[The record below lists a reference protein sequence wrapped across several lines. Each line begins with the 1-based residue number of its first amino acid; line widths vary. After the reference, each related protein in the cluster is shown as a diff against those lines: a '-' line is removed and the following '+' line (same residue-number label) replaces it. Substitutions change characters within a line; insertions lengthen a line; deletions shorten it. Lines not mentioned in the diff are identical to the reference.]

1 MTYDALRIKLF
12 IVIYS
17 KPRPLAKKSEI
28 MSPIIETRGIR
39 FRYGSNWVLSDLSLT
54 IEQGEIAGIIG
65 PNGSG
70 KTTVLK
76 LMSKVLRPEAGSIW
90 LMGRNIASMKQKEVA
105 RTVSV
110 VPQGTSIAFPFTVR
124 EVVLMGRSPHL
135 GILQMERESDVRI
148 ADNAM
153 ALTDTL
159 GFADRSIDELS
170 GGERQRVIIARALAQ
185 ESKIMLLDEPTSY
198 LDINHQIEIFDLIK
212 RLNGERDLTVVTV
225 SHDLNMA
232 AEYSDRLILLKNG
245 RVYKDGSPR
254 EVITEADIREVY
266 EANVVVT
273 ANAVTGAPHIIPIS
287 ELMSRKYQKHGLK
300 VHLICGG
307 GSGARLM
314 RVLAIEGYQVSAGV
328 LNIGDTDHQ
337 LARSLG
343 LDVIEEVP
351 FSHISDAAHQRNIER
366 AQDADV
372 VILSKVPIGIGNLK
386 NIMVARI
393 ALEAGAQVIVFDSF
407 EGMDYT
413 DGKAT
418 EIFNELK
425 SRGAITA
432 KDESQVLNI
441 LVSMDNRASGKTTQD
456 AK

>member
-1 MTYDALRIKLF
+1 
-12 IVIYS
+12 
-17 KPRPLAKKSEI
+17 
-28 MSPIIETRGIR
+28 
-39 FRYGSNWVLSDLSLT
+39 
-54 IEQGEIAGIIG
+54 
-65 PNGSG
+65 
-70 KTTVLK
+70 
-76 LMSKVLRPEAGSIW
+76 
-90 LMGRNIASMKQKEVA
+90 
-105 RTVSV
+105 
-110 VPQGTSIAFPFTVR
+110 
-124 EVVLMGRSPHL
+124 
-135 GILQMERESDVRI
+135 MERESDMRI

-159 GFADRSIDELS
+159 GFADRNIDELS

-245 RVYKDGSPR
+245 CVYKDGPPR

-273 ANAVTGAPHIIPIS
+273 DNAVTGAPHIIPVS

-314 RVLAIEGYQVSAGV
+314 RVLAIEGYQVSVGV
-328 LNIGDTDHQ
+328 LNIGDTDYQ

-343 LDVIEEVP
+343 LEVIEEAP
-351 FSHISDAAHQRNIER
+351 FSHISDAAHQRTVKQVQE
-366 AQDADV
+366 AEV
-372 VILSKVPIGIGNLK
+372 LILSRVPIGIGNLK
-386 NIMVARI
+386 NMMAAKI
-393 ALEAGAQVIVFDSF
+393 ALEAGARVVIFDSF

-418 EIFNELK
+418 GIFNDLK
-425 SRGAITA
+425 SRGASIA
-432 KDESQVLNI
+432 KDESQILNI
-441 LVSMDNRASGKTTQD
+441 LLSMNSRASGKT
-456 AK
+456 